1 MPTNASCLPMDVEKN
16 LRENHAGNQEE
27 IMFAA
32 ADG

>member
-1 MPTNASCLPMDVEKN
+1 MDVEKN